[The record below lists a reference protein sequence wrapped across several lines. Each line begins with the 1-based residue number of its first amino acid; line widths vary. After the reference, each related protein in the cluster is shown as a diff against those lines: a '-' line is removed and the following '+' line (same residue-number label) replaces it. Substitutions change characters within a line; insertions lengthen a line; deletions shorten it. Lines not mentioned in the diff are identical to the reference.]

1 MEIKDQSRGVYN
13 TNSGIRFKRTMLKS
27 SLCDYSDAYILV
39 KTRITITGEG
49 NDAAARHAGERNK
62 GAVFKNVAPFI
73 NCKDEVNNTE
83 IGNAKDIDKVMTMYN
98 LTKYSDNYLK
108 TSASLWQYYKDE
120 PNDNWKDSESFKS
133 KVKIIENTPADGN
146 TKDVEII
153 VPLKYL
159 SNFGRTLQTRLT
171 DCEVNIIVTW
181 SSTCVI
187 NSTGEW
193 RFAITDTKLY
203 FPVVILSTQDNAKL
217 LQQLKSGFKRT
228 INWNKY
234 Q

>member
-13 TNSGIRFKRTMLKS
+13 TNSDIRLKSTMLKS
-27 SLCDYSDAYILV
+27 SLCDYSDAYVLV
-39 KTRITITGEG
+39 KTRITITGER
-49 NDAAARHAGERNK
+49 NDAAVRQAGEKKK
-62 GAVFKNVAPFI
+62 GVILKNFAPFI
-73 NCKDEVNNTE
+73 NCKGEIDNTE
-83 IGNAKDIDKVMTMYN
+83 IGNAKDIDKVITMYN
-98 LTKYSDNYLK
+98 LTEYNDNYLK

-120 PNDNWKDSESFKS
+120 PDDNWKDSETFKS
-133 KVKIIENTPADGN
+133 KVKIIEDTPADDN

-159 SNFGRTLQTRLT
+159 SNFGRTLETLLT
-171 DCEVNIIVTW
+171 NCEVNVILTW
-181 SSTCVI
+181 SSTFVI

-203 FPVVILSTQDNAKL
+203 FPVVALSTQDNAKL

-228 INWNKY
+228 INWN
-234 Q
+234 